1 MQERVFLKQIVQK
14 QPETETLDL
23 APQLYYYWIDKDT
36 RAFKSK
42 ICFGLDQFQ
51 ISIQEVIWDLSE
63 WCSLTPDKFTIQLSF
78 EPNGNPNW
86 FLALLLNFDIVCY
99 CIIEYRVVY
108 ITRLHQRALLIIRP
122 MQIWPEKCNKM
133 YLSRV
138 LHIIRQINMEGTGIC
153 RSFWMERCSNFRS
166 LSMWFY
172 L

>member
-1 MQERVFLKQIVQK
+1 MPSVFHSIIRVIWFLKELILPKKWMLFMQERVFLKQIVQK

-78 EPNGNPNW
+78 EPNCNPNW

-122 MQIWPEKCNKM
+122 MQNMARKM
-133 YLSRV
+133 
-138 LHIIRQINMEGTGIC
+138 Q
-153 RSFWMERCSNFRS
+153 
-166 LSMWFY
+166 
-172 L
+172 